1 MILVVMNLIFHFKG
15 NKWQKREREKK
26 VLVWP
31 NQWSQIK
38 VNGWHQHKRGKP
50 QIWDLESIETGVED
64 LDY

>member
-1 MILVVMNLIFHFKG
+1 MAK
-15 NKWQKREREKK
+15 KRERGKK